1 MLIYLDSRDLIDLC
15 QGSACIEISDFGK
28 WLLSRSHRV
37 VFSLQTLIELSDQLR
52 IGNLLEVRKDLN
64 RLENL
69 PHTFVNEARICDLEM
84 REAISAFEENRE
96 YRFNPTAPFGARID
110 QVADLYGEPQSILE
124 GRMRVPTSMI
134 VNYGIAEGIL
144 YLWRSDPHIFDVQR
158 RRQADWQRMMEA
170 DRALIRPPSLED
182 NFVKKMAGD
191 LYMHGISFPTERV
204 EALARW
210 VYKSPNR
217 CPGIRLQYEAHHQFR
232 RDKMSR
238 TSASDIIDFMRTP
251 AVPYVDFFIADKR
264 MMGYC
269 RQAAKLIQRPYPQ
282 LFGNLSA
289 LIASLD

>member
-15 QGSACIEISDFGK
+15 EGSACIEISDFRE

-37 VFSLQTLIELSDQLR
+37 VLSMQTLIELSDQLR

-84 REAISAFEENRE
+84 REAISAFEEGRK
-96 YRFNPTAPFGARID
+96 YRFNATAPFGARID
-110 QVADLYGEPQSILE
+110 QVADLYGEPQSVLE
-124 GRMRVPTSMI
+124 GRMLVPTSMI

-158 RRQADWQRMMEA
+158 RRKADWQRMMEA
-170 DRALIRPPSLED
+170 DRALVAPPSLEE

-191 LYMHGISFPTERV
+191 LFVHRIRFPIARV
-204 EALARW
+204 GALAHW
-210 VYKSPNR
+210 VYESPNR
-217 CPGIRLQYEAHHQFR
+217 CPGIRLQYEAQHQFR
-232 RDKMSR
+232 RDKTSR
-238 TSASDIIDFMRTP
+238 TSASDIIDLARIP
-251 AVPYVDFFIADKR
+251 AVPYVDFFITDKS

-269 RQAAKLIQRPYPQ
+269 RQAAKAIKRPYPQ

-289 LIASLD
+289 LLASLD

>member
-15 QGSACIEISDFGK
+15 QGSACIEISDFGN

-37 VFSLQTLIELSDQLR
+37 VLSMQTLIELSDQLR

-84 REAISAFEENRE
+84 REAISAFEEGRE
-96 YRFNPTAPFGARID
+96 YRFNATAPFGSRID
-110 QVADLYGEPQSILE
+110 QVADQHGEPQRVLE
-124 GRMRVPTSMI
+124 GRVLVPTSMI
-134 VNYGIAEGIL
+134 VNYGIAEGII

-170 DRALIRPPSLED
+170 DRALVSPPSLEE

-191 LYMHGISFPTERV
+191 LYTHQISFPIARV
-204 EALARW
+204 GELARW
-210 VYKSPNR
+210 VYESPNR
-217 CPGIRLQYEAHHQFR
+217 CPGIRLQYEAQHQFR
-232 RDKMSR
+232 RDRTSR
-238 TSASDIIDFMRTP
+238 TSASDIIDLIRTP
-251 AVPYVDFFIADKR
+251 AVPYVDFFITDKR

-269 RQAAKLIQRPYPQ
+269 RQAAKAIQRPYPQ
-282 LFGNLSA
+282 LFGDLGT
-289 LIASLD
+289 LLASLG